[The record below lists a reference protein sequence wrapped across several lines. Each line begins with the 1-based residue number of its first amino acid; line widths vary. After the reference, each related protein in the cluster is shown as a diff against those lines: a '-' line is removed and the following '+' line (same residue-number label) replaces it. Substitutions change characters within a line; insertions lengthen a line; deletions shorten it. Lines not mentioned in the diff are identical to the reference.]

1 MKLSVEFLLQLS
13 QADVPTWEEFESI
26 SIQLDDESLKRLND
40 VAQRIQ
46 SGCSNE
52 DEARTEGTSKRFE
65 R

>member
-13 QADVPTWEEFESI
+13 QIDFPSWEELESLV
-26 SIQLDDESLKRLND
+26 SQLDDESLKRLNE

-46 SGCSNE
+46 SGCGNE
-52 DEARTEGTSKRFE
+52 DEARTEGTSKRFV